1 MENSQ
6 ERTLP
11 KEFGTSVDDF
21 LQRYKSLIYKIIYE
35 RTREDSRFDAE
46 DLFHEFFLHLAE
58 DNFRRLRSFRGE
70 SQPTTYLG
78 KILRNFLCDQ
88 YKKRGTIIS
97 EDSLEELVEE
107 NREMIFAAPPFP
119 DLDDILDS
127 ELIAEALKETFSKLS
142 NREKLI
148 FDLFIDGGMTA
159 KEISNLLDVKVKSVY
174 KNHEKVKKILKEGLR
189 KRGIEGF

>member
-1 MENSQ
+1 MENFQ
-6 ERTLP
+6 ERIFP

-97 EDSLEELVEE
+97 EDSLEELVEA

-127 ELIAEALKETFSKLS
+127 EIIAEALKETFSRLS

-159 KEISNLLDVKVKSVY
+159 KEISDLLDVKVKSVY